1 MLTVSVRPNLEVM
14 KMPPS
19 WIPEVFTLEGYA
31 KIFSNPRY
39 LLVFLNTAVVSLIV
53 TAISLFLG
61 AMAAYALARFKF
73 IGQRTVLMF
82 LITTQMFPLVL
93 LCIPYFRIFI
103 TLGLYDT
110 RTSLVIVYLTFTLPF
125 CILMLRSYFMNI
137 PRDIE
142 EAAMVDGCTRL
153 GAIFRTLVPMSYPAF
168 IGAGLYTFLLAWN
181 EFLFA
186 VVLIEV
192 LGEPRPDHGDLQP
205 HGGVRD
211 RLERHDGFLGPGEPA
226 PGGGLH
232 LSAAFHGAGHDGGR
246 AHVLRAR
253 GPIREDWCGAWR
265 GRRCCGQDETSA
277 RPPSSRTPTTRP
289 ARTDCRAAARWS
301 WDRP

>member
-1 MLTVSVRPNLEVM
+1 MQAALMGNMGLRNRERLINTLSYGLLILAIIIIFLPLAWMLTVSVRPNLEVM

-31 KIFSNPRY
+31 KIFNNPRY
-39 LLVFLNTAVVSLIV
+39 LLVFLNTTVVSLIV

-186 VVLIEV
+186 VVLIESWENRV
-192 LGEPRPDHGDLQP
+192 LTMAIYSLMAEFVTDWNAMMAFSVLASLPLVVAFIFLQRFMVQ
-205 HGGVRD
+205 GMT
-211 RLERHDGFLGPGEPA
+211 A
-226 PGGGLH
+226 
-232 LSAAFHGAGHDGGR
+232 GA
-246 AHVLRAR
+246 L
-253 GPIREDWCGAWR
+253 
-265 GRRCCGQDETSA
+265 TS
-277 RPPSSRTPTTRP
+277 
-289 ARTDCRAAARWS
+289 
-301 WDRP
+301 

>member
-1 MLTVSVRPNLEVM
+1 MQAALMGNLGLRNRERLINALAYGLLILAIIIIFLPLAWMLTVSVRPNLEVM
-14 KMPPS
+14 KMPPD
-19 WIPEVFTLEGYA
+19 WIPQVFTLEGYA

-39 LLVFLNTAVVSLIV
+39 LLVFLNTTVVSLIV

-61 AMAAYALARFKF
+61 AMAAYALARFRF
-73 IGQRTVLMF
+73 AGQRTVLMF

-153 GAIFRTLVPMSYPAF
+153 GAVFRTLVPMSYPAF

-186 VVLIEV
+186 VVLIESWENRV
-192 LGEPRPDHGDLQP
+192 LTMAIYSLMAEFVTDWNAMMAFSVLASLPLVVAFIFLQRYMVQ
-205 HGGVRD
+205 GMT
-211 RLERHDGFLGPGEPA
+211 A
-226 PGGGLH
+226 
-232 LSAAFHGAGHDGGR
+232 GA
-246 AHVLRAR
+246 L
-253 GPIREDWCGAWR
+253 
-265 GRRCCGQDETSA
+265 TS
-277 RPPSSRTPTTRP
+277 
-289 ARTDCRAAARWS
+289 
-301 WDRP
+301 

>member
-1 MLTVSVRPNLEVM
+1 MQTVLMGHFGIRRRERLINALAYLALGAAIVIVFIPLAWMLSVSLRPNIEVM

-19 WIPEVFTLEGYA
+19 WLPEVFTLEGYA

-39 LLVFLNTAVVSLIV
+39 LLVFLNTTIVSLLV
-53 TAISLFLG
+53 TAISLVLG

-73 IGQRTVLMF
+73 AGQRLVLMF

-125 CILMLRSYFMNI
+125 CVLMLRSYFVTV

-142 EAAMVDGCTRL
+142 EAAMVDGCSRL
-153 GAIFRTLVPMSYPAF
+153 GAIFRTLVPISYPAF
-168 IGAGLYTFLLAWN
+168 VGAGLYAFLLAWN

-186 VVLIEV
+186 VVLIESWENRV
-192 LGEPRPDHGDLQP
+192 LTMAIYSLMAEFVTDWNAMMAFSVLASLPLVVVFIFLQRYMVQ
-205 HGGVRD
+205 GMT
-211 RLERHDGFLGPGEPA
+211 A
-226 PGGGLH
+226 
-232 LSAAFHGAGHDGGR
+232 GA
-246 AHVLRAR
+246 L
-253 GPIREDWCGAWR
+253 
-265 GRRCCGQDETSA
+265 TS
-277 RPPSSRTPTTRP
+277 
-289 ARTDCRAAARWS
+289 
-301 WDRP
+301 

>member
-1 MLTVSVRPNLEVM
+1 MPAALTVNLGLKNRERLINALSYALLMVAIIIVFLPLAWMLTVSVRPNLEVM
-14 KMPPS
+14 KMPPD
-19 WIPEVFTLEGYA
+19 WIPQVFTLEGYA

-39 LLVFLNTAVVSLIV
+39 LVVFLNTTIVSLTV

-73 IGQRTVLMF
+73 AGQRTVLMF

-153 GAIFRTLVPMSYPAF
+153 GAVFRTLVPMSYPAF

-186 VVLIEV
+186 VVLIEAWENRV
-192 LGEPRPDHGDLQP
+192 LTMAIYSLMAEFVTDWNAMMAFSVLASLPLVVAFVFLQRYMVQ
-205 HGGVRD
+205 GMT
-211 RLERHDGFLGPGEPA
+211 A
-226 PGGGLH
+226 
-232 LSAAFHGAGHDGGR
+232 GA
-246 AHVLRAR
+246 L
-253 GPIREDWCGAWR
+253 
-265 GRRCCGQDETSA
+265 TS
-277 RPPSSRTPTTRP
+277 
-289 ARTDCRAAARWS
+289 
-301 WDRP
+301 

>member
-1 MLTVSVRPNLEVM
+1 MQAALRGNLGLKSRERLINALSYGLLILAIIIVFLPLAWMLTVSVRPNLEVM
-14 KMPPS
+14 RMPPS
-19 WIPEVFTLEGYA
+19 WIPEVFTLEGYV

-39 LLVFLNTAVVSLIV
+39 ILVFLNTAVVSLIV

-186 VVLIEV
+186 VVLIESWENRV
-192 LGEPRPDHGDLQP
+192 LTMAIYSLMAEFVTDWNAMMAFSVLASLPLVVAFIFLQRYMVQ
-205 HGGVRD
+205 GMT
-211 RLERHDGFLGPGEPA
+211 A
-226 PGGGLH
+226 
-232 LSAAFHGAGHDGGR
+232 GA
-246 AHVLRAR
+246 L
-253 GPIREDWCGAWR
+253 
-265 GRRCCGQDETSA
+265 TS
-277 RPPSSRTPTTRP
+277 
-289 ARTDCRAAARWS
+289 
-301 WDRP
+301 

>member
-1 MLTVSVRPNLEVM
+1 MQAALRGNLGLKSRERLINALSYGLLILAIIIVFLPLAWMLTVSVRPNLEVM
-14 KMPPS
+14 RMPPS
-19 WIPEVFTLEGYA
+19 WIPEVFTLEGYV

-39 LLVFLNTAVVSLIV
+39 ILVFLNTTVVSLIV

-186 VVLIEV
+186 VVLIESWENRV
-192 LGEPRPDHGDLQP
+192 LTMAIYSLMAEFVTDWNAMMAFSVLASLPLVVAFIFLQRYMVQ
-205 HGGVRD
+205 GMT
-211 RLERHDGFLGPGEPA
+211 A
-226 PGGGLH
+226 
-232 LSAAFHGAGHDGGR
+232 GA
-246 AHVLRAR
+246 L
-253 GPIREDWCGAWR
+253 
-265 GRRCCGQDETSA
+265 TS
-277 RPPSSRTPTTRP
+277 
-289 ARTDCRAAARWS
+289 
-301 WDRP
+301 

>member
-1 MLTVSVRPNLEVM
+1 MRRGITACKLPLMGNLGLRNRERLINTLSYGLLILAIIIVFLPLAWMLTVSVRPNLEVM

-19 WIPEVFTLEGYA
+19 WIPQVFTPEGYA

-39 LLVFLNTAVVSLIV
+39 LLVFLNTTVVSLIV

-73 IGQRTVLMF
+73 AGQRTVLMF

-153 GAIFRTLVPMSYPAF
+153 GAVFRTLVPMSYPAF

-186 VVLIEV
+186 VVLIESWENRV
-192 LGEPRPDHGDLQP
+192 LTMAIYSLMAEFVTDWNAMMAFSVLASLPLVVAFIFLQRFMVQ
-205 HGGVRD
+205 GMT
-211 RLERHDGFLGPGEPA
+211 A
-226 PGGGLH
+226 
-232 LSAAFHGAGHDGGR
+232 GA
-246 AHVLRAR
+246 L
-253 GPIREDWCGAWR
+253 
-265 GRRCCGQDETSA
+265 TS
-277 RPPSSRTPTTRP
+277 
-289 ARTDCRAAARWS
+289 
-301 WDRP
+301 

>member
-1 MLTVSVRPNLEVM
+1 MPAALMGNLGLRNRERLINAISYGLLIVAIIIVFLPLAWMLTVSVRPNLEVM

-19 WIPEVFTLEGYA
+19 WIPQVFTLEGYI

-39 LLVFLNTAVVSLIV
+39 LVVFLNTTVVSLTV

-61 AMAAYALARFKF
+61 AMAAYALARFRF
-73 IGQRTVLMF
+73 AGQRTVLMF

-153 GAIFRTLVPMSYPAF
+153 GAVFRTLVPMSYPAF

-186 VVLIEV
+186 VVLIESWENRV
-192 LGEPRPDHGDLQP
+192 LTMAIYSLMAEFVTDWNAMMAFSVLASLPLVVAFIFLQRYMVQ
-205 HGGVRD
+205 GMT
-211 RLERHDGFLGPGEPA
+211 A
-226 PGGGLH
+226 
-232 LSAAFHGAGHDGGR
+232 GA
-246 AHVLRAR
+246 L
-253 GPIREDWCGAWR
+253 
-265 GRRCCGQDETSA
+265 TS
-277 RPPSSRTPTTRP
+277 
-289 ARTDCRAAARWS
+289 
-301 WDRP
+301 